1 VHRSIVGNMERAVGH
16 LIEVHGGAFPG
27 WLAPVQL
34 AVLPVTDGE
43 SPHAA
48 AFAGLAEE
56 RGLRVQVAGAERG
69 SLGCRIRDTRLVP
82 YQAIIGE
89 REAAAGQVALRL
101 RSGRQLPALHVA
113 PAIAKITAQV
123 GAHSTQL
130 WDDADTM
137 AS

>member
-1 VHRSIVGNMERAVGH
+1 
-16 LIEVHGGAFPG
+16 
-27 WLAPVQL
+27 
-34 AVLPVTDGE
+34 
-43 SPHAA
+43 
-48 AFAGLAEE
+48 
-56 RGLRVQVAGAERG
+56 
-69 SLGCRIRDTRLVP
+69 VP

-101 RSGRQLPALHVA
+101 RSGRQLPVLHLA